1 MRADKKDHAAAGQ
14 IGRGLFVLSYRVT
27 FLQGSS
33 VLGMVPAFLLP
44 FLNDTVFMR
53 MCTQGK
59 VTFPRPERRLLRV
72 HSAWAGG
79 KSSLPD

>member
-1 MRADKKDHAAAGQ
+1 MRANKKDHAAAGQ
-14 IGRGLFVLSYRVT
+14 IGRGLFVLPYRVT

-44 FLNDTVFMR
+44 FLNDIVFMR

-72 HSAWAGG
+72 QRAGRG
-79 KSSLPD
+79 KSSLRD